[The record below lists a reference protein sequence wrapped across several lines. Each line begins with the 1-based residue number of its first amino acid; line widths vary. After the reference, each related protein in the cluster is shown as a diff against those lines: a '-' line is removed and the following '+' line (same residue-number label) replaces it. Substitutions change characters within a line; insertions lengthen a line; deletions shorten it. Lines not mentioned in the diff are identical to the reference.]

1 MSTMTTTLSPGT
13 SAPVP
18 AAGGPA
24 RRRRFDGTPL
34 VLLLPSLIMLA
45 VFIGWPLV
53 QLVIMSFQK
62 YGREQIFG
70 APADFIGIDNYV
82 RVLGDSEFWLV
93 LARSIGLCVV
103 SVAATMVLGVG
114 IALMMRSL
122 GKVMRTVVSVGLLL
136 AWAMP
141 ALTATIVWGWIFDTD
156 YGLVNYFLTQVTGE
170 DWMGH
175 SWLSDPLSFF
185 SVAAIIITWGAIPF
199 VSFSTYAALTQVP
212 DEVIEASSLDGAN
225 VWQRLRL
232 IVFPY
237 VRSIL
242 IVLLILQIIWDLRV
256 FAQIYALQTI
266 GGVRADT
273 NTIGVYIYSVS
284 MATGDL
290 GSGGAIA
297 VILVLILLA
306 ISAYYIRTMLKTED
320 EL

>member
-1 MSTMTTTLSPGT
+1 MSALTTLPAERT
-13 SAPVP
+13 ASAPPP
-18 AAGGPA
+18 AP
-24 RRRRFDGTPL
+24 RPRRRFDATPL
-34 VLLLPSLIMLA
+34 ALLVPSLIMLV

-53 QLVIMSFQK
+53 QLVIMSFQE

-70 APADFIGIDNYV
+70 APADFIGIENYL
-82 RVLGDSEFWLV
+82 RVLGDSEFWTV

-103 SVAATMVLGVG
+103 SVAATMVLGVS
-114 IALMMRSL
+114 IALMMKAL
-122 GKVMRTVVSVGLLL
+122 GTVMRTVVSVGLLL

-141 ALTATIVWGWIFDTD
+141 ALTATIVWGWIFDTE

-170 DWMGH
+170 SWQGH

-185 SVAAIIITWGAIPF
+185 AVAAIIITWGAIPF
-199 VSFSTYAALTQVP
+199 VAFSTYAGLTQVP
-212 DEVIEASSLDGAN
+212 DEVMEAASLDGAGG
-225 VWQRLRL
+225 WQRFRL
-232 IVFPY
+232 IVVPY

-320 EL
+320 DL

>member
-1 MSTMTTTLSPGT
+1 MSSATISPSPGLT
-13 SAPVP
+13 SPEPVAPDP
-18 AAGGPA
+18 
-24 RRRRFDGTPL
+24 RRRPFNGAPL
-34 VLLLPSLIMLA
+34 ALLLPALVMLL
-45 VFIGWPLV
+45 VFIGWPLL

-70 APADFIGIDNYV
+70 APAEFIGIDNYV
-82 RVLGDSEFWLV
+82 RVLTDPEFWVV
-93 LARSIGLCVV
+93 LGRSIGLCVV
-103 SVAATMVLGVG
+103 SVVATMVLGVG
-114 IALMMRSL
+114 IALMMRAL

-141 ALTATIVWGWIFDTD
+141 ALTATIVWGWIFDTS
-156 YGLVNYFLTQVTGE
+156 YGLVNYLLTQITGQN
-170 DWMGH
+170 WIGH

-185 SVAAIIITWGAIPF
+185 GVAAIIITWGAIPF
-199 VSFSTYAALTQVP
+199 VAFSTYAGLTQVP
-212 DEVIEASSLDGAN
+212 GEVLEAASLDGSSA
-225 VWQRLRL
+225 WQRFRF
-232 IVFPY
+232 IVLPY

-242 IVLLILQIIWDLRV
+242 MVLLILQVIWDLRV

-297 VILVLILLA
+297 MIIIVVLLA
-306 ISAYYIRTMLKTED
+306 ISAYYIRTMLKED
-320 EL
+320 ES

>member
-1 MSTMTTTLSPGT
+1 MSALTTLPAERT
-13 SAPVP
+13 ASAPP
-18 AAGGPA
+18 PPP
-24 RRRRFDGTPL
+24 RPRRRFDATPL
-34 VLLLPSLIMLA
+34 ALLIPSLIMLV

-53 QLVIMSFQK
+53 QLVIMSFQE

-70 APADFIGIDNYV
+70 APADFIGIDNYL
-82 RVLGDSEFWLV
+82 RVLGDAEFWTV

-103 SVAATMVLGVG
+103 SVAATMVLGVS
-114 IALMMRSL
+114 IALMMKAL

-141 ALTATIVWGWIFDTD
+141 ALTATIVWGWIFDTE

-170 DWMGH
+170 SWQGH

-185 SVAAIIITWGAIPF
+185 AVAAIIITWGAVPF
-199 VSFSTYAALTQVP
+199 VAFSTYAGLTQVP
-212 DEVIEASSLDGAN
+212 DEVMEAASLDGAGG
-225 VWQRLRL
+225 WQRFRL
-232 IVFPY
+232 IVVPY